1 MANCGDCK
9 YFTPG
14 GGKYDKGH
22 CSYHGSYYYPDD
34 STCSHYSEGKGERDR
49 YGNRLTCESC
59 KYFSGGGRYSKGQ
72 CSYRGYSYYPDEDAC
87 SHHASDSSSGGG
99 CFLTSACC
107 YYKGLPDN
115 CRELSLIRSFREE
128 LKEKPYGEQ
137 LIRLYYRDAP
147 GIVSYIDASPERETI
162 YQEIYET
169 VSRIADWIE
178 QGNKEEALM
187 SYVLM
192 VYELS
197 RKALGEK
204 GEADHE

>member
-1 MANCGDCK
+1 MPRCGSCK
-9 YFTPG
+9 YSTEG
-14 GGKYDKGH
+14 SGKYSKGT
-22 CSYHGSYYYPDD
+22 CSWYNREYYPEEK
-34 STCSHYSEGKGERDR
+34 SCSHYAE
-49 YGNRLTCESC
+49 ES
-59 KYFSGGGRYSKGQ
+59 S
-72 CSYRGYSYYPDEDAC
+72 
-87 SHHASDSSSGGG
+87 GG

-128 LKEKPYGEQ
+128 LKQKPYGEQ
-137 LIRLYYRDAP
+137 LVRLYYRDAP

-204 GEADHE
+204 